1 MSTIAINPIVPLVA
15 VPGVTAD
22 VVLQPG
28 TVISAEVQQI
38 LGGDLVQISIGGQS
52 IVVGSQIP
60 LQVGQTLQLSVTQ
73 ALDGSIELA
82 LVNPG
87 SGAAGQTIAALA
99 SAGLTADLV
108 ALTAGA
114 VANLAAPT
122 GAAAVVAPNQLTP
135 PEALAVTVAA
145 QVAATQQTGLAP
157 LFADLGVAAGVNGL
171 PAQVQQAMAQVLAQ
185 RTSLDPSLTGAD
197 IKQAFQSSGLFLEA
211 SLASGSAAPSAAPD
225 LKAALIVLRQVLTTS
240 LGEGAPTLG
249 NTVPTATTTTATTAQ
264 PVPVVPSGDAQ
275 AAVAVSSLPV
285 TIMAEPDPSTIAIVS
300 PALVPLLAPETAAP
314 DGLFQGAASP
324 LPQGVSDF
332 GAGNAVI
339 SSPATEAA
347 TVARAAVSNAALNLL
362 QEAVQ
367 AGPLS
372 SLNSKNFG
380 FDEDLTPS
388 SLPAVIGTRPANVDD
403 GPFART
409 NLPPPPVGGALPA
422 AQPVL
427 PATLLS
433 NSSPETA
440 MQHLLADTD
449 GSLARQTLLQV
460 ASLPAQVDTTP
471 GRLDPTAPR
480 WNFEIPFLTS
490 QGTAIAQFEI
500 SRDGNRS
507 EVEPAKRIWRARFA
521 LDVEPAGP
529 VHALISL
536 SGERTSIRMWAERPA
551 TAAQLRAGI
560 PELSQ
565 ALSRAELRPG
575 DIVIGAGAPV
585 QAASAR
591 AGHFLDRAS

>member
-82 LVNPG
+82 LVDPG

-240 LGEGAPTLG
+240 LGDGAPTLG
-249 NTVPTATTTTATTAQ
+249 NTVPTATATTATMAQ
-264 PVPVVPSGDAQ
+264 PGPVVPSEDGQ
-275 AAVAVSSLPV
+275 AAAVLVSSLPV
-285 TIMAEPDPSTIAIVS
+285 TIMAEPDPSTVVS
-300 PALVPLLAPETAAP
+300 PALVQLLAPETAAP
-314 DGLFQGAASP
+314 EVLLQGSASP

-332 GAGNAVI
+332 GAANVVI
-339 SSPATEAA
+339 SSPATDAA

-367 AGPLS
+367 AGPLN
-372 SLNSKNFG
+372 SLNSKAFG

>member
-1 MSTIAINPIVPLVA
+1 MSTIAINPIIPLVA

-38 LGGDLVQISIGGQS
+38 LGDDQVQILIGGQS

-240 LGEGAPTLG
+240 LGDGAPTLG
-249 NTVPTATTTTATTAQ
+249 NTVPTATATTATMAQ
-264 PVPVVPSGDAQ
+264 PGPVVPSEDGQ
-275 AAVAVSSLPV
+275 AAAVLVSSLPV
-285 TIMAEPDPSTIAIVS
+285 TIMAEPDPSTVVS

-314 DGLFQGAASP
+314 EVLLQGAASP

-332 GAGNAVI
+332 GAANVVI
-339 SSPATEAA
+339 SSPATDAA

-367 AGPLS
+367 AGPLN
-372 SLNSKNFG
+372 SLNSKAFG

-536 SGERTSIRMWAERPA
+536 SERTSIRMWAERPA

>member
-38 LGGDLVQISIGGQS
+38 LGDDQVQILIGGQS

-240 LGEGAPTLG
+240 LGDGAPTLG
-249 NTVPTATTTTATTAQ
+249 NTVPTATATTATMAQ
-264 PVPVVPSGDAQ
+264 PGPVVPSEDGQ
-275 AAVAVSSLPV
+275 AAAVLVSSLPV
-285 TIMAEPDPSTIAIVS
+285 TIMAEPDPSTVVS
-300 PALVPLLAPETAAP
+300 PALVQLLAPETAAP
-314 DGLFQGAASP
+314 EVLLQGSASP

-332 GAGNAVI
+332 GAANVVI
-339 SSPATEAA
+339 SSPATDAA

-367 AGPLS
+367 AGPLN
-372 SLNSKNFG
+372 SLNSKAFG

>member
-38 LGGDLVQISIGGQS
+38 LGDDQVQILIGGQS

-240 LGEGAPTLG
+240 LGDGAPTLG
-249 NTVPTATTTTATTAQ
+249 NTVPTATATTATMAQ
-264 PVPVVPSGDAQ
+264 PGPVVPSEDGQ
-275 AAVAVSSLPV
+275 AAAVLVSSLPV
-285 TIMAEPDPSTIAIVS
+285 TIMAEPDPSTVVS
-300 PALVPLLAPETAAP
+300 PALVQLLAPETAAP
-314 DGLFQGAASP
+314 EVLLQGSASP

-332 GAGNAVI
+332 GAANVVI
-339 SSPATEAA
+339 SSPATDAA

-367 AGPLS
+367 AGPLN
-372 SLNSKNFG
+372 SLNSKAFG

-536 SGERTSIRMWAERPA
+536 SERTSIRMWAERPA

>member
-38 LGGDLVQISIGGQS
+38 LGDDQVQILIGGQS

-145 QVAATQQTGLAP
+145 QAAATQQTGLAP

-185 RTSLDPSLTGAD
+185 RTGLDPSLTGAD

-211 SLASGSAAPSAAPD
+211 SLASGSVAPSAAPD

-285 TIMAEPDPSTIAIVS
+285 TIMAEPDPSTVVS

-314 DGLFQGAASP
+314 EVLLQGAASP

-332 GAGNAVI
+332 GAANVVI
-339 SSPATEAA
+339 SSPATDAA

-367 AGPLS
+367 AGPLN
-372 SLNSKNFG
+372 SLNSKAFG